1 MNKDLKTFRFFRN
14 EMYPEG
20 KTVRFT
26 DKISELLYIVAKPLR
41 HAKIS
46 VRLLLFFVLL
56 SSVPLFILG
65 FFSYNKSSSALE
77 TKIQSFSSEIT
88 AQSAKSVRSSM
99 TSIEANL
106 NEIQNNNK
114 ILQTLN
120 KFDQNTVSQQDLG
133 DELYFNLG
141 SKFSFNSIE
150 GCIGYAMIHKGT
162 MVLNNFGNQS
172 LDFAGKENELMQI
185 AEKGKG
191 KPVWL
196 CTKGAN
202 SNEIYLA
209 SVMQIINNNTGD
221 ALVTMGVFFDKS
233 YLNNI
238 LKDINIDGS
247 SDLFIVD
254 SSNTIIS
261 SKNLDKFPMNSKY
274 PNKNIVDQIAL
285 ETKKIESASDNKNN
299 ENILI
304 KGSFQTSINGIEHMV
319 FFSHLSHTNWDIVGM
334 IPMDYLKSDSR
345 QIRDTMIFVGVSIF
359 LLAAIISLFISIS
372 ISVPINKLETLMKEA
387 RNGNLNISIKDK
399 YSDEISSLGNNF
411 DDMAVNIKTLV
422 SKVGVSSLN
431 VLESSEKVHHLSSA
445 FHTTVEQVAESM
457 HQIALGASEQAEN
470 NYKSLEFVKILSDDI
485 NKVGSEVKVV
495 TEIIGDTK
503 SLSENALSVVKAL
516 NEKSMQTSLVTNDI
530 VSNINEL
537 NTDMKEIQ
545 KIVKFIGKISEQ
557 TNLLSLNAA
566 IEAARAGDA
575 GKGFAV
581 VAEEVRK
588 LADQTKEALTT
599 IGNVIKNIEEKA
611 NRTAISASNTQEI
624 IKQQMIAVSETD
636 NSFDAIFKSLEN
648 ISKYMLSFESSV
660 SNILDSGKMTLEA
673 INNNSSVSEETAATV
688 EEVSATTQN
697 QLDGVEEV
705 GDQAK
710 LLNELAQELNKSI
723 SIFKVK

>member
-1 MNKDLKTFRFFRN
+1 MSKD
-14 EMYPEG
+14 EMYSEI
-20 KTVRFT
+20 KSVSFK
-26 DKISELLYIVAKPLR
+26 DKISELLYILAKPLR
-41 HAKIS
+41 YAKIS

-99 TSIEANL
+99 TSIEANF
-106 NEIQNNNK
+106 NEIQNNRK
-114 ILQTLN
+114 AQEILN
-120 KFDQNTVSQQDLG
+120 KFDQNTASQQDLN
-133 DELYFNLG
+133 DELYFNLS
-141 SKFSFNSIE
+141 SKFSSNSIE

-162 MVLNNFGNQS
+162 TVMNNLGNQS
-172 LDFAGKENELMQI
+172 LDFADKEKELMQM

-191 KPVWL
+191 KPIWL
-196 CTKGAN
+196 CTKGVN
-202 SNEIYLA
+202 SNEIYLL
-209 SVMQIINNNTGD
+209 SLIQIINNNSGD
-221 ALVTMGVFFDKS
+221 TLVTMVVFFDKS
-233 YLNNI
+233 FLTNI

-254 SSNTIIS
+254 SNSTIIS
-261 SKNLDKFPMNSKY
+261 SKNLDKFPMNSNY
-274 PNKNIVDQIAL
+274 PNKNIVDRISL
-285 ETKKIESASDNKNN
+285 ETKKLKSAFVDKKDENK
-299 ENILI
+299 LI
-304 KGSFQTSINGIEHMV
+304 KGSFQSSINGINHMV
-319 FFSHLSHTNWDIVGM
+319 CFSHVNLTNWDIVGT
-334 IPMDYLKSDSR
+334 IPMDYIKSDSR
-345 QIRDTMIFVGVSIF
+345 NIRDTMIFVGIIIF
-359 LLAAIISLFISIS
+359 LLAAIISLFISTS
-372 ISVPINKLETLMKEA
+372 ISVPLNRMETLMKKA
-387 RNGNLNISIKDK
+387 RSGNLNISIKDK
-399 YSDEISSLGNNF
+399 YRDEISSLGNNF

-431 VLESSEKVHHLSSA
+431 VLESSEKVNQLSSV

-457 HQIALGASEQAEN
+457 QQIALGASEQAEN
-470 NYKSLEFVKILSDDI
+470 NYKSLEFVQILSDDI

-495 TEIIGDTK
+495 SEIIGDTR
-503 SLSENALSVVKAL
+503 SLSENALSVVKSL
-516 NEKSMQTSLVTNDI
+516 NEKSMLTSSVTNDI

-545 KIVKFIGKISEQ
+545 KIVKFIGNISEQ

-566 IEAARAGDA
+566 IEAARAGEA

-611 NRTAISASNTQEI
+611 NLTAISASNTQEI
-624 IKQQMIAVSETD
+624 IKQQMNAVSETD
-636 NSFDAIFKSLEN
+636 NSFEAIFKSLEK
-648 ISKYMLSFESSV
+648 ISKYMQSFESSV
-660 SNILDSGKMTLEA
+660 SNILESGYKTLEA
-673 INNNSSVSEETAATV
+673 INNTSSVSEETAATV
-688 EEVSATTQN
+688 EEVTATTQN

-710 LLNELAQELNKSI
+710 LLNKLAQELNKSI